1 MVKKLYLTAGLLLGL
16 GAAAACGGTQTA
28 LTPTVPATSSFSSV
42 AAPSGEPNPNA
53 TESNPPG
60 DIPDNTAFVPY
71 RAKLYEIKVPE
82 GWARTDL
89 PAGASFTDKLNSV
102 KIELRPAASA
112 PTVDTVK
119 RDEVPALQSAG
130 GNFTLKKVE
139 TVGRKGGQAVRLVY
153 QVDSLPNPVTGK
165 VIRDDAERY
174 EFYNNGQEA
183 VLTLSGP
190 AGSDNVDPWRLVS
203 DSFAW
208 L

>member
-1 MVKKLYLTAGLLLGL
+1 MVKKLYITAGLLAGL
-16 GAAAACGGTQTA
+16 VSVTACSGTQAA
-28 LTPTVPATSSFSSV
+28 LTPTVPVTSVSTV
-42 AAPSGEPNPNA
+42 GTPAGEPDPNA
-53 TESNPPG
+53 TESSPPG

-71 RAKLYEIKVPE
+71 RTKLYEIKVPE

-89 PAGASFTDKLNSV
+89 PAGTSFTDKLNSV

-112 PTVDTVK
+112 PTAETAK
-119 RDEVPALQSAG
+119 QEVRALQSAG
-130 GNFTLKKVE
+130 GNFTLKKIE

-153 QVDSLPNPVTGK
+153 QVDSPPNPVTGK

-174 EFYNNGQEA
+174 EFSGNGQEA

-203 DSFAW
+203 DSFTW